1 MDAETEKMIDEYRP
15 LMEAIVFLKDGT
27 VDRVETP
34 YGKEMLEGDRSQVV
48 PKIVDMFR
56 VSPHKG
62 AARLFI
68 YPNGSF
74 GASVD
79 D

>member
-34 YGKEMLEGDRSQVV
+34 YGKEIPASDRSPVV
-48 PKIVDMFR
+48 RKVVDTFR
-56 VSPHKG
+56 EWPHKG
-62 AARLFI
+62 AARLFV

>member
-1 MDAETEKMIDEYRP
+1 MDAETERMIDEFRP

-27 VDRVETP
+27 VDKVETP
-34 YGKEMLEGDRSQVV
+34 YGKEMPECDRSPVV
-48 PKIVDMFR
+48 QKIVEMFR
-56 VSPHKG
+56 ESPHKG
-62 AARLFI
+62 AARLFV
-68 YPNGSF
+68 YPDGSF

>member
-1 MDAETEKMIDEYRP
+1 MDADTERMIDEHGS
-15 LMEAIVFLKDGT
+15 LMEAIVFLNDGT
-27 VDRVETP
+27 VDKVETP
-34 YGKEMLEGDRSQVV
+34 DGKEMPEGDRSPVV
-48 PKIVDMFR
+48 QKIVAMFR
-56 VSPHKG
+56 ESSHKG
-62 AARLFI
+62 AARLFV

>member
-1 MDAETEKMIDEYRP
+1 MNAAKERMIDDHRH

-27 VDRVETP
+27 VDKVETP
-34 YGKEMLEGDRSQVV
+34 DGKEIPESGRSTVV
-48 PKIVDMFR
+48 QKIVAMFR
-56 VSPHKG
+56 ESPHKG
-62 AARLFI
+62 AARLFV
-68 YPNGSF
+68 YPNGCF

>member
-1 MDAETEKMIDEYRP
+1 MDAETERMIDEYRP

-27 VDRVETP
+27 VDKVETP
-34 YGKEMLEGDRSQVV
+34 YGKEMPESERSPVV
-48 PKIVDMFR
+48 QKVVDMFR
-56 VSPHKG
+56 ESPHKG
-62 AARLFI
+62 PARLFV
-68 YPNGSF
+68 YPNGCF

>member
-1 MDAETEKMIDEYRP
+1 MDAETERMIDEFRP

-27 VDRVETP
+27 VDKVETP
-34 YGKEMLEGDRSQVV
+34 YGKEMPEGDRSPVV
-48 PKIVDMFR
+48 QKIVAMFR
-56 VSPHKG
+56 ESPQKG
-62 AARLFI
+62 AARLFV

>member
-15 LMEAIVFLKDGT
+15 LMEAIVFLKGGT

-34 YGKEMLEGDRSQVV
+34 YGKEIPESDRSPVV
-48 PKIVDMFR
+48 QKVVDMFR
-56 VSPHKG
+56 ESPYKG
-62 AARLFI
+62 AARLFV
-68 YPNGSF
+68 YPNCPF
-74 GASVD
+74 GVSVD

>member
-34 YGKEMLEGDRSQVV
+34 YGKEIPESDRSPVV
-48 PKIVDMFR
+48 RKVVDMFR
-56 VSPHKG
+56 EWPHKG
-62 AARLFI
+62 SARLFV
-68 YPNGSF
+68 YPNCPF
-74 GASVD
+74 GVSVD

>member
-34 YGKEMLEGDRSQVV
+34 YGKEIPESDRSPVV
-48 PKIVDMFR
+48 RKVVDMFR
-56 VSPHKG
+56 EWPHKG
-62 AARLFI
+62 AARLFV